1 MAECPQ
7 KPFWDA
13 RRALRPAEAMLV
25 RANSREEWGRGIHV
39 NEEWSDSRVPK
50 WHRRLFIWAAFMVYV
65 LVLSGGIVCITD
77 SSHGCP
83 DWPTCHQRW
92 FPPNQ
97 ADSIIEYSHRILT
110 PLTLP
115 FLLAAAV
122 VAWRRYR
129 SERWIFVPTIGAIGC
144 LAVVVFFGA
153 LVILTGLP
161 RGWAAVDLAT
171 ALMALAMMVTAASG
185 MSARFR
191 SPHRDLRP
199 SVRRG
204 FAGLALATT
213 ATVYAVL
220 VSGVLVSRPG
230 ALMRC
235 LNWPGVV
242 GLGRPEDLYGWLY
255 LARFALGILAGG
267 LIVILVVRA
276 WKSERS
282 NPRLV
287 RDTTIAGVLLA
298 VATVIGILMPT
309 PDNGIVMPALSMAA
323 AAALWAVLVAV
334 VMRSGRENSGRYPV
348 REETR

>member
-1 MAECPQ
+1 MKDVLPDYE
-7 KPFWDA
+7 
-13 RRALRPAEAMLV
+13 
-25 RANSREEWGRGIHV
+25 
-39 NEEWSDSRVPK
+39 VPK
-50 WHRRLFIWAAFMVYV
+50 WHCTLFAWAAVMVYV

-83 DWPTCHQRW
+83 DWPTCHERW

-97 ADSIIEYSHRILT
+97 VDSIIEYSHRALT

-115 FLLAAAV
+115 FLIAAAV

-129 SERWIFVPTIGAIGC
+129 SERWVFIPTIGAIVC

-161 RGWAAVDLAT
+161 RGWAAVDLGT
-171 ALMALAMMVTAASG
+171 ALMALALVVTAATG
-185 MSARFR
+185 VSARFR
-191 SPHRDLRP
+191 SPHMVLRP
-199 SVRRG
+199 SVTRG
-204 FAGLALATT
+204 IARLALTTT

-255 LARFALGILAGG
+255 LLRFAFGVLASV
-267 LIVILVVRA
+267 LIVVLVVQA
-276 WKSERS
+276 WRTRRHH
-282 NPRLV
+282 PLLA
-287 RDTTIAGVLLA
+287 RDTSIAGVLLA
-298 VATVIGILMPT
+298 IATMVGAFMPT
-309 PDNGIVMPALSMAA
+309 PDNGILMPAMSMAA
-323 AAALWAVLVAV
+323 AAALWAALVAV
-334 VMRSGRENSGRYPV
+334 VMRCGRATSGEDDHESSF
-348 REETR
+348 

>member
-1 MAECPQ
+1 
-7 KPFWDA
+7 
-13 RRALRPAEAMLV
+13 
-25 RANSREEWGRGIHV
+25 
-39 NEEWSDSRVPK
+39 
-50 WHRRLFIWAAFMVYV
+50 MVYV

-83 DWPTCHQRW
+83 DWPTCHERW

-97 ADSIIEYSHRILT
+97 VNSIIEYSHRLLT

-115 FLLAAAV
+115 FLIGAAA

-129 SERWIFVPTIGAIGC
+129 SEPWIFIPTIGAIIC

-161 RGWAAVDLAT
+161 RGWAAADLGT

-185 MSARFR
+185 ISARLR
-191 SPHRDLRP
+191 SPRMVLRP
-199 SVRRG
+199 SLESGIAR
-204 FAGLALATT
+204 LAVTT
-213 ATVYAVL
+213 AAMVYAVL

-242 GLGRPEDLYGWLY
+242 GLDRPEDLFGWLY
-255 LARFALGILAGG
+255 LLRYGLGVMASV
-267 LIVILVVRA
+267 LIAVLVVSIWRTQ
-276 WKSERS
+276 RHR
-282 NPRLV
+282 PLLV
-287 RDTTIAGVLLA
+287 RDSTIAVALLVLATIVGV
-298 VATVIGILMPT
+298 IMPT
-309 PDNGIVMPALSMAA
+309 PDNGILMPAVSMAA

-334 VMRSGRENSGRYPV
+334 VLRCGRCNPPQ
-348 REETR
+348 